1 MCRNISVLQRKSRKH
16 YCWHAEMQK
25 CIFMVFLWAKK
36 RHGRKTIETV
46 LVAKEKPVR
55 MAIYGGCERKNNKI
69 RWLRKGRERFYAFP
83 RLFADFM
90 EGLRLLCLPQ
100 QIIKAGFCSGINFL
114 QVVLASAQHLALI
127 LVRPTRCAGF
137 TASQESRPNAGPR
150 QAQAAESWSPHKNQN
165 ALIIC
170 FGKHKNLKPSIKSAK
185 SLGNA

>member
-1 MCRNISVLQRKSRKH
+1 
-16 YCWHAEMQK
+16 
-25 CIFMVFLWAKK
+25 MVIQFSFKTIRSFIILTK
-36 RHGRKTIETV
+36 RKTQYNRKDDKI
-46 LVAKEKPVR
+46 L
-55 MAIYGGCERKNNKI
+55 YGGCERKNNKI

-170 FGKHKNLKPSIKSAK
+170 FGKHNNLKPSIKSAK

>member
-1 MCRNISVLQRKSRKH
+1 MIIITWSYSVPTQFLILMAKSNS
-16 YCWHAEMQK
+16 
-25 CIFMVFLWAKK
+25 
-36 RHGRKTIETV
+36 G
-46 LVAKEKPVR
+46 
-55 MAIYGGCERKNNKI
+55 
-69 RWLRKGRERFYAFP
+69 KGRERFYAFP

-150 QAQAAESWSPHKNQN
+150 QAQAAES
-165 ALIIC
+165 
-170 FGKHKNLKPSIKSAK
+170 
-185 SLGNA
+185 